1 MIRTSQTHPLI
12 INAVS
17 ISSGEGLIGITFCP
31 GKKQKDAM
39 TGIWER
45 DLETDLKYI
54 IDWGASAL
62 VTLIE
67 QHEIESLGVTG
78 LLDMAESLGLEWHH
92 LSIRDRDIPTASF
105 EEQWVSVSPHLRQ
118 LLNEGKK
125 IVVHCKG
132 GLGRAGTIAARLLVE
147 LGEDPDVA
155 IKQVRDVRPGAI
167 ETSEQEDY
175 VGHSP
180 VMIDNEEYL
189 IVGTGRLAYSL
200 FENEPTET
208 SFEMVQKEERDG
220 TIEKETQK
228 LLKEYGLEN
237 WDNDRK

>member
-1 MIRTSQTHPLI
+1 MVRTSETHPLQ

-17 ISSGEGLIGITFCP
+17 IPEGEGKIGITFCP
-31 GKKQKDAM
+31 GKKQKNAM
-39 TGIWER
+39 TGAWCR
-45 DLETDLKYI
+45 DLETDLASI
-54 IDWGASAL
+54 IEWGATVL

-67 QHEIESLGVTG
+67 THELEVLGVSN
-78 LLDMAESLGLEWHH
+78 LPELAQSLGLEWHH
-92 LSIRDRDIPTASF
+92 FPIKDYGVPTQTF
-105 EEQWVSVSPHLRQ
+105 EEHWNKVSPHLRQ

-132 GLGRAGTIAARLLVE
+132 GLGRAGMMAARLLVE

-155 IKQVRDVRPGAI
+155 IKQVRDVRPHAI
-167 ETSEQEDY
+167 ETPEQEAY

-180 VMIDNEEYL
+180 VKIDGEDYL
-189 IVGTGRLAYSL
+189 IVGTGRLKYAL

-208 SFEMVQKEERDG
+208 SFDMVQKEERDG
-220 TIEKETQK
+220 TIEKETQE
-228 LLKEYGLEN
+228 LLKEYGLDD